1 MKVLVTGA
9 TGFIGRQLTLALA
22 TSGYD
27 VKALCRN
34 TDHPY
39 LIKHKNIEP
48 VLGNILYKQ
57 SLLRAMEGCTLVYH
71 TAAMAKMWCRNPDDY
86 HDTNVTGTRNVLEI
100 AAQTGV
106 KKIVHTSTC
115 GVWGPTIKH
124 PMTET
129 DPRISGF
136 PIAYERTKYL
146 AELEVQNFVK
156 QGLPVTIVNPSR
168 VYGEG
173 PVTDSNT
180 VGKIIAGYLKG
191 KWRVIPGNGEQVA
204 NYAFLDDVVAGH
216 IAAMDKGV
224 AGERYILGGHDIS
237 FNAFFDTL
245 RQVSG
250 MQRTLLKIP
259 LNAIELYSR
268 LEWLKTRLTGLSP
281 RFLPEFAERLKY
293 DQKYCSNKAIDQ
305 LGYNIT
311 PFSEGLYKTV
321 SYIKGI
327 NGIKN
332 RTNKD
337 SGSEKSLEPENRKS
351 VETQITAKNQEPGIQ
366 KTQLCNN

>member
-22 TSGYD
+22 NAGYE

-39 LIKHKNIEP
+39 LIRHPNIEP

-57 SLLRAMEGCTLVYH
+57 TLARAMEGCEQVYH

-86 HDTNVTGTRNVLEI
+86 HETNVTGTRNVLE
-100 AAQTGV
+100 AATKAGV
-106 KKIVHTSTC
+106 QKLVYTSTC

-129 DPRISGF
+129 DPRITGF

-156 QGLPVTIVNPSR
+156 QGLPIVIVNPSR

-173 PVTDSNT
+173 PITDSNT
-180 VGKIIAGYLKG
+180 VGKMVSGYLKG
-191 KWRVIPGNGEQVA
+191 RWRFIPGNGEQVA

-216 IAAMDKGV
+216 IAAMCKGIP
-224 AGERYILGGHDIS
+224 GERYILGGHDIS
-237 FNAFFDTL
+237 FNDFFKTL
-245 RQVSG
+245 QEVSG
-250 MQRTLLKIP
+250 KQLNMIRIP
-259 LNAIELYSR
+259 LKLIQFYSL
-268 LEWLKTRLTGLSP
+268 LEWLKTRLTGIP
-281 RFLPEFAERLKY
+281 PIFLPEFAERLKY
-293 DQKYCSNKAIDQ
+293 DQKYSSNKAIAQ
-305 LGYNIT
+305 LNYCIT
-311 PFSEGLYKTV
+311 PFAEGLGKTV
-321 SYIKGI
+321 NYLKGLKSKDYEIKDRKNEDNESLL
-327 NGIKN
+327 NGN
-332 RTNKD
+332 SNNHQ
-337 SGSEKSLEPENRKS
+337 P
-351 VETQITAKNQEPGIQ
+351 A
-366 KTQLCNN
+366 QLCSN

>member
-22 TSGYD
+22 TAGYD

-57 SLLRAMEGCTLVYH
+57 SLARAMQGCSQVYH
-71 TAAMAKMWCRNPDDY
+71 TAAIAKMWCRNPDDY
-86 HDTNVTGTRNVLEI
+86 HETNVNGTHIVLET
-100 AAQTGV
+100 AGLTGV
-106 KKIVHTSTC
+106 KKVVYTSTC

-129 DPRISGF
+129 DPRVTGF

-146 AELEVQNFVK
+146 AELEVQNFIK
-156 QGLPVTIVNPSR
+156 QGMQVVTVNPSR
-168 VYGEG
+168 VYGQG

-180 VGKIIAGYLKG
+180 VGKMISGYLSD
-191 KWRVIPGNGEQVA
+191 KWRIIPGSGQQVA

-216 IAAMDKGV
+216 IAAMDKGIS
-224 AGERYILGGHDIS
+224 GERYILGGHDIS
-237 FNAFFDTL
+237 FNDFFKTL
-245 RQVSG
+245 QQVSG
-250 MQRTLLKIP
+250 KQLGLIRIP
-259 LNAIELYSR
+259 LKAIKLYSR
-268 LEWLKTRLTGLSP
+268 LQWLKTRLTGLP
-281 RFLPEFAERLKY
+281 PVFLPEFAERLKY
-293 DQKYCSNKAIDQ
+293 DQKYCSNKAVTY

-311 PFSEGLYKTV
+311 PFAEGLHKTV
-321 SYIKGI
+321 DYIKGI
-327 NGIKN
+327 KG
-332 RTNKD
+332 
-337 SGSEKSLEPENRKS
+337 
-351 VETQITAKNQEPGIQ
+351 
-366 KTQLCNN
+366 